1 MSFYA
6 SNDRIHLTDTN
17 GAIVFDTDTDIPHI
31 LGVFEVDIS
40 KAFYENYYTEDYF
53 TIGTMPDDCDF
64 IICRA
69 YCVPYNLEG
78 LPFDP
83 NNPSQSGLTGGAR
96 GYPAYDMLPNRN
108 TAKRLDWVVTAREG
122 GSFFQG
128 SLPLEM
134 GQTLVLQGGQYVAS
148 QYARR
153 LMHVYVEKSWGN
165 KLVCMFQQ
173 SVKSGFGAV
182 PSTFSNNGSDGV
194 YYVDLLHYLGFGD
207 GDSGKYLTER
217 TFLSGGTLQPD
228 LTTKSYRGNTYHWKY
243 WKKDGFK
250 IDKYSYYSAMDQ
262 YLPTTYVFGP
272 AGVRWEVK
280 LKVWAGKF
288 RTT

>member
-6 SNDRIHLTDTN
+6 SNDRIYLTDTN
-17 GAIVFDTDTDIPHI
+17 GAIVFDTNTDIPHI
-31 LGVFEVDIS
+31 LGVYEADIS

-53 TIGTMPDDCDF
+53 TIATMPDDCDF

-96 GYPAYDMLPNRN
+96 GYPAYDMLPDRR
-108 TAKRLDWVVTAREG
+108 TATRLDWVVTARQG

-134 GQTLVLQGGQYVAS
+134 GQTMVLQGGQYVAS

-153 LMHVYVEKSWGN
+153 LMHVYVEKEWGN

-182 PSTFSNNGSDGV
+182 PSTFTNDGSGV
-194 YYVDLLHYLGFGD
+194 YYIRNLRYIGFGD
-207 GDSGKYLTER
+207 GDTGKYLGER
-217 TFLSGGTLQPD
+217 TLISATELQPD
-228 LTTKSYRGNTYHWKY
+228 NTTTSFRGNTYHWKY
-243 WKKDGFK
+243 WKTSRIR
-250 IDKYSYYSAMDQ
+250 IDDYSYYKDQ
-262 YLPTTYVFGP
+262 DHYLPTTPVFGP
-272 AGVRWEVK
+272 AGVRWEIK

-288 RTT
+288 RA